1 MRFCAEVA
9 VADIRCER
17 LCLQAAQ
24 LVRSGKEVLIVTSG
38 AVGVGRQRLKKQ
50 SILKQSMS
58 ELIAQKEYVRQF
70 GRVGDHVHDPHSLTP
85 VSLHSPSSTVDT
97 LTAREK
103 VSYNSACAAAG
114 QLGLMSLYETM
125 FSSYDITTSQLLV
138 TAFDFTSP
146 ERRRNVQYVISQLL
160 ALGIVPLLNEN
171 DAVSA
176 NQGYALFGNSFS
188 DNDSLAS
195 LVAIEMSAQL
205 LILLTDVKGVYDRPP
220 NEPGAQLIDVFDCS
234 QTTFKV
240 GEKSLQGRGGM
251 GAKVDAATSAVKGGV
266 KAVIIAAGGDS
277 GVIDSIMK
285 GEPTGTMFL
294 AHVERAEAS
303 NEEVAA
309 AAGNAFANDAV
320 AAKADEVAKGAR
332 TGSRAL
338 QLLQSTE
345 RQAILLHMAAAL
357 ETRQREIL
365 AANAEDVVAAEKS
378 GLAGPSLKRLSLTH
392 EKLRTLVEGIRSI
405 AEQEEPI
412 GKLEARTELA
422 DGLVLDKISAPIG
435 VLLVIFE
442 SRPDCLPQIAALAIR
457 SGNGLVLK
465 GGKEA
470 EKSNAMLHS
479 IVGDAIVAATGGRVD
494 RGVIGMVTSRNDI
507 ASLLQLDEYIDLVIP
522 RGSSE
527 MVKYIKEHTRIPVM
541 GHAEG
546 VCHVYVDIEAKLAT
560 AEAVVVDAKI
570 DYPSACNAAETL
582 LIHSG
587 LVGDGRAEQLLR
599 ALRRAGVALF
609 G

>member
-1 MRFCAEVA
+1 MMWLMWFFLNVA
-9 VADIRCER
+9 GIV
-17 LCLQAAQ
+17 LCLIYVMTRLVLSYTSPAAVQ
-24 LVRSGKEVLIVTSG
+24 
-38 AVGVGRQRLKKQ
+38 
-50 SILKQSMS
+50 
-58 ELIAQKEYVRQF
+58 
-70 GRVGDHVHDPHSLTP
+70 
-85 VSLHSPSSTVDT
+85 T

-125 FSSYDITTSQLLV
+125 FSQYDITTSQLLV

-146 ERRRNVQYVISQLL
+146 ERRRNIQYVISQLL

-220 NEPGAQLIDVFDCS
+220 SEPGAQLIDIFDCS

-251 GAKVDAATSAVKGGV
+251 GAKVDAAMSAVNGGV
-266 KAVIIAAGGDS
+266 QAVVIAAGGDMN
-277 GVIDSIMK
+277 VIDSIMN
-285 GEPTGTMFL
+285 GEKTGTMFL
-294 AHVERAEAS
+294 AHTDVTSSSGDSAVGAADRNRENGAAVA
-303 NEEVAA
+303 EVAA
-309 AAGNAFANDAV
+309 AAAV
-320 AAKADEVAKGAR
+320 KADEVAQGAR
-332 TGSRAL
+332 TGSRQL
-338 QLLQSTE
+338 QALQSTE
-345 RQAILLHMAAAL
+345 REAILLHMANAL
-357 ETRQREIL
+357 ESRQTEIL
-365 AANAEDVVAAEKS
+365 AVNAEDVAAAEKS
-378 GLAGPSLKRLSLTH
+378 GIAGPSLKRLKLTP

-405 AEQEEPI
+405 AAQDEPI
-412 GKLEARTELA
+412 GELLARTELA
-422 DGLVLDKISAPIG
+422 DGLVLEKLTSPIG
-435 VLLVIFE
+435 VLLIIFE
-442 SRPDCLPQIAALAIR
+442 SRPDCLPQIAALAVR

-465 GGKEA
+465 GGTEA
-470 EKSNAMLHS
+470 EKSNALLHT
-479 IVGDAIVAATGGRVD
+479 IVAEAVETASGGRVSRD
-494 RGVIGMVTSRNDI
+494 VIGMVTSRNDI
-507 ASLLQLDEYIDLVIP
+507 LSLLQLDQYIDLVIP
-522 RGSSE
+522 RGSGE

-546 VCHVYVDIEAKLAT
+546 VCHVYVDREARQTT
-560 AEAVVVDAKI
+560 AESVVVDAKV

-582 LIHSG
+582 LIHAD
-587 LVGDGRAEQLLR
+587 LVNDGRAELLLR
-599 ALRRAGVALF
+599 ALRKAGVALY

>member
-1 MRFCAEVA
+1 MLIFLNIAGA
-9 VADIRCER
+9 V
-17 LCLQAAQ
+17 LCLILSPVLSYTSPAAAQ
-24 LVRSGKEVLIVTSG
+24 
-38 AVGVGRQRLKKQ
+38 
-50 SILKQSMS
+50 
-58 ELIAQKEYVRQF
+58 
-70 GRVGDHVHDPHSLTP
+70 
-85 VSLHSPSSTVDT
+85 T

-125 FSSYDITTSQLLV
+125 FSQYDITTSQLLV

-146 ERRRNVQYVISQLL
+146 ERRRNIQYVISQLL

-220 NEPGAQLIDVFDCS
+220 SEPGAQLIDIFDCS

-251 GAKVDAATSAVKGGV
+251 GAKVDAAMSAVNGGV
-266 KAVIIAAGGDS
+266 QAVVIAAGGDMN
-277 GVIDSIMK
+277 VIDSIMN
-285 GEPTGTMFL
+285 GEKTGTMFL
-294 AHVERAEAS
+294 AHTDVAS
-303 NEEVAA
+303 SDGDTAVIVADGNRENCAAIAATAA
-309 AAGNAFANDAV
+309 AAV
-320 AAKADEVAKGAR
+320 KADEVAQGAR
-332 TGSRAL
+332 AGSRQLQAL
-338 QLLQSTE
+338 QSAE
-345 RQAILLHMAAAL
+345 REAILLHMANAL
-357 ETRQREIL
+357 ESRQAEIL
-365 AANAEDVVAAEKS
+365 AVNTEDVTAAEKS
-378 GLAGPSLKRLSLTH
+378 GITGPSLKRLKLTP

-405 AEQEEPI
+405 AAQDEPI
-412 GKLEARTELA
+412 GELLTRTELA
-422 DGLVLDKISAPIG
+422 DGLVLEKLTSPIG
-435 VLLVIFE
+435 VLLIIFE
-442 SRPDCLPQIAALAIR
+442 SRPDCLPQIAALAVR

-470 EKSNAMLHS
+470 EKSNALLH
-479 IVGDAIVAATGGRVD
+479 AIVAEAVETASGGRVSRD
-494 RGVIGMVTSRNDI
+494 VIGMVTSRNDI
-507 ASLLQLDEYIDLVIP
+507 LSLLQLDQYIDLVIP
-522 RGSSE
+522 RGSGE

-546 VCHVYVDIEAKLAT
+546 VCHVYVDREARQTT
-560 AEAVVVDAKI
+560 AESVLVDAKV

-582 LIHSG
+582 LIHAD
-587 LVGDGRAEQLLR
+587 LVNDGRAELLLR
-599 ALRRAGVALF
+599 ALRKAGVALF